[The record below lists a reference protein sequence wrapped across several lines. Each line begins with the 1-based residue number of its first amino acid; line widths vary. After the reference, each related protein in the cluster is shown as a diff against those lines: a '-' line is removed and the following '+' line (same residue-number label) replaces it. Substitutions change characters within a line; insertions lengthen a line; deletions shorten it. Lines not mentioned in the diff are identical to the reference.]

1 MYIKNQPV
9 YFLLDGNNSGCIF
22 CTVQFSYNMQYVRY
36 QSKLFFTFQIKSY
49 LCLLTDYAFYN
60 FQCSLDKSAFGRCF
74 ASRRSNESQ
83 CPMLSGKAAM
93 KNTTKRKS
101 RTGLLTSIKTS
112 PSTNTNQKKLRFQLA
127 KERKASTTLGII
139 MSAFTICWFPFFV
152 LALVRPFLNP
162 NSGTLKTVSGLF
174 LWLGYANSLLN
185 PIIYA
190 TLNRDF
196 RKPFQ
201 VDILAWIWLVGLRG
215 NCVFFFCLGYIILSL
230 WKFESYDAGGIL
242 S

>member
-1 MYIKNQPV
+1 
-9 YFLLDGNNSGCIF
+9 
-22 CTVQFSYNMQYVRY
+22 
-36 QSKLFFTFQIKSY
+36 
-49 LCLLTDYAFYN
+49 
-60 FQCSLDKSAFGRCF
+60 
-74 ASRRSNESQ
+74 
-83 CPMLSGKAAM
+83 MLSGKAAG

-162 NSGTLKTVSGLF
+162 NNETLKTVSGLF

-201 VDILAWIWLVGLRG
+201 VRHDTDGFLYKITFFERNIYSMVNFLFFKG
-215 NCVFFFCLGYIILSL
+215 NFVLPV
-230 WKFESYDAGGIL
+230 WKPKPHDA
-242 S
+242 